1 MLSVNGIWQNSPDS
15 NSKLHP
21 FQSYSFKKWILLQ
34 HLPFLKKKSCL
45 CCLSCETLSLSLTLS
60 LYPLSLYQSLSL
72 IIRRLHYM
80 NTGTRHYLNN
90 VDWYF
95 GPGIGFNIEIHQIKS
110 KYLLPDFVVE
120 KQVDSSDNN
129 RILNIHGHKS
139 LQRIPGEKLKEPCPF

>member
-1 MLSVNGIWQNSPDS
+1 MEFDKIHLIPIQNYI
-15 NSKLHP
+15 P
-21 FQSYSFKKWILLQ
+21 FNHIASRNEFFCNIC
-34 HLPFLKKKSCL
+34 HFLKKNLARVVFRVRFS
-45 CCLSCETLSLSLTLS
+45 LSLSL
-60 LYPLSLYQSLSL
+60 SLSL
-72 IIRRLHYM
+72 IIIRRLHYM

-95 GPGIGFNIEIHQIKS
+95 EPGIGFNIEIHQIKS

-139 LQRIPGEKLKEPCPF
+139 LQKIPGEKLKETCPF